1 LLALFEEIEVAR
13 DLSLADSKTKI
24 TPAPGVKGKRELNR
38 LTWSVNYEKKGVQ
51 SDRGR
56 HKGRGTS

>member
-1 LLALFEEIEVAR
+1 VAR